1 MTITNEASLPTAE
14 QLEAERRRL
23 RYKRRYNRTLR
34 STVAILI
41 VAAALAV
48 LAATLWMPVLRVYGS
63 SMSPTLQNG
72 QILVSVKSKSFS
84 PGDIIAFYHGNK
96 LLVKRYIAGP
106 ADYVS
111 IGEDGTVSVNGQL
124 LDEPYLPEKALGETD
139 IELPYQVPD
148 QRHFVMGDNRSASI
162 DSRSSIVGCR
172 SDRRQDHLPRLAAE
186 RLRAAELNK
195 PETGYAPSMSNV
207 IKIRLHKAQDSYRK

>member
-1 MTITNEASLPTAE
+1 M
-14 QLEAERRRL
+14 
-23 RYKRRYNRTLR
+23 
-34 STVAILI
+34 
-41 VAAALAV
+41 
-48 LAATLWMPVLRVYGS
+48 
-63 SMSPTLQNG
+63 
-72 QILVSVKSKSFS
+72 KSKSFS

-162 DSRSSIVGCR
+162 DSRSSIVGCISEDQIVGKIIFR
-172 SDRRQDHLPRLAAE
+172 VWP
-186 RLRAAELNK
+186 LNVFG
-195 PETGYAPSMSNV
+195 PLN
-207 IKIRLHKAQDSYRK
+207 